1 MWTSFHTPGGFCI
14 PTALGLW
21 LPEINLLHIAVTP
34 STYHAIGF
42 KLFSSFLAHF
52 HFYYL
57 FFFTRM
63 IGQVFLS
70 QFTVKE
76 TEAQKD
82 VPKVTSLVNHRVD

>member
-1 MWTSFHTPGGFCI
+1 MDLLSHSW
-14 PTALGLW
+14 W
-21 LPEINLLHIAVTP
+21 LLHPNSPGPLAARDQSSSHCCDTQYLPCYWIQIVFILP
-34 STYHAIGF
+34 ST
-42 KLFSSFLAHF
+42 LSLLLS
-52 HFYYL
+52 